1 MKTAIALIFVLCF
14 INLVHSQSNN
24 NKTYTLLIGTYTS
37 SSTSDGIYVYDF
49 NSQTGDANL
58 KSKVSG
64 VENPSYLAIGK
75 DGEHV
80 YAVNEVRNGGLSS
93 FLFNPTSGEL
103 TFLNRVSS
111 GGAGPCYVSVD
122 DKNKYV
128 FAGNYGSG
136 SLSAI
141 PLKEDGSFGTGAQ
154 FIQHE
159 GNSIDKSRQQGPH
172 VHCTVLSPDN
182 RYLLTSDLGTDK
194 VSIYHFD
201 ASMVSQPLSPAEPAF
216 VSVKAGSGPRHITFH
231 PNSKYAYLIH
241 EMEGMIT
248 VFDYKNGQLFK
259 KQTIT
264 MLSPDFKGRVG
275 AADIHISPDGK
286 FLYGSNRGDAN
297 ELVIYSIKKNGLLSY
312 AGRQP
317 AQGKAPRNFAIDPS
331 GNFLLVA
338 NQDSNGIIIFERDK
352 KTGLLNPT
360 GGKIQISKPVCL
372 KFVSVKRP

>member
-1 MKTAIALIFVLCF
+1 MKTAIALIFVLCS

-24 NKTYTLLIGTYTS
+24 KTYSLLIGTYTS

-49 NSQTGDANL
+49 NSQTGEVNL
-58 KSKVSG
+58 KSKISG
-64 VENPSYLAIGK
+64 EENPSYLAISNDGK
-75 DGEHV
+75 HV
-80 YAVNEVRNGGLSS
+80 YAVNEVRNGGISS

-111 GGAGPCYVSVD
+111 GGASPCYVSVD

-141 PLKEDGSFGTGAQ
+141 PLKEDGSLGTGPQ
-154 FIQHE
+154 FIQQE
-159 GNSIDKSRQQGPH
+159 GSSIDKGRQQGPH

-182 RYLLTSDLGTDK
+182 HYLLTSNLGTDK
-194 VSIYHFD
+194 VSIYQFD
-201 ASMVSQPLSPAEPAF
+201 ASRVSQPLSPAEPAF

-248 VFDYKNGQLFK
+248 VFDYKNGQLVE

-264 MLSPDFKGRVG
+264 MLSPDFKGKVG

-286 FLYGSNRGDAN
+286 FLYGSNRGNAN
-297 ELVIYSIKKNGLLSY
+297 ELVIFAINKNGKLNY

-317 AQGKAPRNFAIDPS
+317 AQGKGPRNFAIDPS

-338 NQDSNGIIIFERDK
+338 NQDSNEIIMFKRDK
-352 KTGLLNPT
+352 KTGLLTPT

-372 KFVSVKRP
+372 KFVDVN

>member
-1 MKTAIALIFVLCF
+1 MKTAIALIFVLYS

-24 NKTYTLLIGTYTS
+24 KTYALLIGTYTS
-37 SSTSDGIYVYDF
+37 SSTSDGIFVYDF
-49 NSQTGDANL
+49 NSQTGEVNL

-64 VENPSYLAIGK
+64 VENPSYLAISNDGK
-75 DGEHV
+75 HV
-80 YAVNEVRNGGLSS
+80 YAVNEVRNGGISS

-103 TFLNRVSS
+103 TFLNRVGS
-111 GGAGPCYVSVD
+111 GGDSPCYVSVD

-136 SLSAI
+136 SLAAI
-141 PLKEDGSFGTGAQ
+141 PLKEDGSLGAGSQ

-159 GNSIDKSRQQGPH
+159 GSSIDKGRQQGPH

-182 RYLLTSDLGTDK
+182 HYLLTSDLGTDK
-194 VSIYHFD
+194 VSIYQFD
-201 ASMVSQPLSPAEPAF
+201 ASSVSQPLSPAEPPF
-216 VSVKAGSGPRHITFH
+216 VTVKAGSGPRHITFH

-248 VFDYKNGQLFK
+248 VFDYKNGQLVE

-264 MLSPDFKGRVG
+264 MLPPDFKGKVG

-286 FLYGSNRGDAN
+286 FLYASNRGSAN
-297 ELVIYSIKKNGLLSY
+297 ELVIYAINKNGKLNY

-317 AQGKAPRNFAIDPS
+317 VQGKAPRNFAIDPS

-338 NQDSNGIIIFERDK
+338 NQDSNEIIMFKRDK
-352 KTGLLNPT
+352 KTGLLTPT
-360 GGKIQISKPVCL
+360 GGKIQLSKPVCL
-372 KFVSVKRP
+372 KFVDVH